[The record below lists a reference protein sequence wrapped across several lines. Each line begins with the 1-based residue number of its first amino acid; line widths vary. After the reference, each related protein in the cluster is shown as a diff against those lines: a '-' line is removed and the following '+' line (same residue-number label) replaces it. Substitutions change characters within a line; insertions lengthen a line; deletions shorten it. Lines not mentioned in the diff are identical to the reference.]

1 MEVKDKKH
9 HGHKHGH
16 KPGHE
21 KQYRMHHKHR
31 PMWMQ
36 TLLRIFEG
44 PAAKVGLVMLIVLL
58 VLCLGAPLFTHYS
71 INDMDLRY
79 MNAAPSAKHLLGCDS
94 MGRDIWTRL
103 LYGGRTSIALGVLG
117 SLFAA
122 VGGTVV
128 GLVAGYFGGQVDNLI
143 MRFCDVWSAIPGM
156 LLCMLVSSV
165 LGNGF
170 VNTIIALGIGAIPN
184 GARMTRG
191 QILAERSKE
200 YLEAAESINVSKTG
214 IMFGHLLPNVLSP
227 TLVGTTMGIGGT
239 IMQAASLSYIGLGV
253 DPLKPEWGAMLSA
266 ARSSFMA
273 YPHEMLFPGLFIG
286 VFVFSINLMG
296 DGLRDAMDPKLR
308 K

>member
-1 MEVKDKKH
+1 MVEVKEKKKNAAAQQPKR
-9 HGHKHGH
+9 KH
-16 KPGHE
+16 E
-21 KQYRMHHKHR
+21 
-31 PMWMQ
+31 PMWLQ
-36 TLLRIFEG
+36 TLKRIFEG
-44 PAAKVGLVMLIVLL
+44 PAAKVGLVLLLIML

-71 INDMDLRY
+71 INDMDLLN
-79 MNAAPSAKHLLGCDS
+79 MHAGPSKEHLLGCDR
-94 MGRDIWTRL
+94 MGRDLWTLL
-103 LYGGRTSIALGVLG
+103 LYGGRTSIALGIVG

-128 GLVAGYFGGQVDNLI
+128 GLIAGYFGGQVDNLI

-156 LLCMLVSSV
+156 LLCMLVASV

-170 VNTIIALGIGAIPN
+170 FNTIVALGIGAIPN

-191 QILAERSKE
+191 QILSERSKE
-200 YLEAAESINVSKTG
+200 YLEAAESINVSKVS
-214 IMFGHLLPNVLSP
+214 IMFRHLLPNVISP
-227 TLVGTTMGIGGT
+227 TLVGTTMGIGAT

-266 ARSSFMA
+266 AKGFFSK
-273 YPHEMLFPGLFIG
+273 YPHEMLYPGLFIG
-286 VFVFSINLMG
+286 VFVFAINLMG

>member
-1 MEVKDKKH
+1 MSCNKEKNKKH
-9 HGHKHGH
+9 K
-16 KPGHE
+16 
-21 KQYRMHHKHR
+21 
-31 PMWMQ
+31 PMWLQ
-36 TLLRIFEG
+36 TTLRVFEG
-44 PAAKVGLVMLIVLL
+44 PAAKVGLVMMLIIVF
-58 VLCLGAPLFTHYS
+58 LCLGAPLFTKYN
-71 INDMDLRY
+71 INDMDLLS
-79 MNAAPSAKHLLGCDS
+79 MHASPSKEHILGCDS
-94 MGRDIWTRL
+94 MGRDLWTRL
-103 LYGGRTSIALGVLG
+103 LYGGRTSIALGVIG

-143 MRFCDVWSAIPGM
+143 MRFCDVWGAIPGM

-170 VNTIIALGIGAIPN
+170 FNTIIALGVGAIPN

-191 QILAERSKE
+191 QVLQERSKE
-200 YLEAAESINVSKTG
+200 YMEAAESINVSKTG

-227 TLVGTTMGIGGT
+227 TIVGTTMGIGGT

-253 DPLKPEWGAMLSA
+253 DPMKPEWGAMLSTA
-266 ARSSFMA
+266 KSYFTT

-286 VFVFSINLMG
+286 FFVFAINLMG
-296 DGLRDAMDPKLR
+296 DGLRDALDPKLR

>member
-1 MEVKDKKH
+1 
-9 HGHKHGH
+9 
-16 KPGHE
+16 
-21 KQYRMHHKHR
+21 
-31 PMWMQ
+31 MWLQ
-36 TLLRIFEG
+36 TLFRIFEG

-58 VLCLGAPLFTHYS
+58 VLCLGAPLFTPYS
-71 INDMDLRY
+71 VNDMDLL
-79 MNAAPSAKHLLGCDS
+79 AIHATPSADHLLGCDS
-94 MGRDIWTRL
+94 LGRDLWTRL

-128 GLVAGYFGGQVDNLI
+128 GLVAGYFGGQVDNLV

-156 LLCMLVSSV
+156 LLCMLVSAV

-170 VNTIIALGIGAIPN
+170 VNTIIALGVGAIPN

-191 QILAERSKE
+191 QILSERSKE

-214 IMFGHLLPNVLSP
+214 IMFQHLLPNVLSP

-253 DPLKPEWGAMLSA
+253 DPLQPEWGAMLSSA
-266 ARSSFMA
+266 KDFFTA
-273 YPHEMLFPGLFIG
+273 YPHEMLWPGVFIGLF
-286 VFVFSINLMG
+286 VFAINLMG

>member
-1 MEVKDKKH
+1 MEKKTNKKH
-9 HGHKHGH
+9 K
-16 KPGHE
+16 
-21 KQYRMHHKHR
+21 
-31 PMWMQ
+31 PMWLQ
-36 TLLRIFEG
+36 TLLRVFEG
-44 PAAKVGLVMLIVLL
+44 PAAKIGLVMLLIML
-58 VLCLGAPLFTHYS
+58 VLCLGAPLFTSYS
-71 INDMDLRY
+71 INDMDL
-79 MNAAPSAKHLLGCDS
+79 MNMHAGPSREHLLGCDS

-103 LYGGRTSIALGVLG
+103 LYGGRTSIALGILG

-128 GLVAGYFGGQVDNLI
+128 GLIAGYFGGQTDNLI

-156 LLCMLVSSV
+156 LLCMLVAAV

-170 VNTIIALGIGAIPN
+170 VNTIIALGVGAIPN

-200 YLEAAESINVSKTG
+200 YLEAAESINVSKTR
-214 IMFGHLLPNVLSP
+214 IMFGHLMPNVLSP
-227 TLVGTTMGIGGT
+227 TIVGTTMGIGTT

-253 DPLKPEWGAMLSA
+253 DPLKPEWGAMMSSA
-266 ARSSFMA
+266 KDFFSA

-286 VFVFSINLMG
+286 FFVFAINLMG

>member
-1 MEVKDKKH
+1 
-9 HGHKHGH
+9 
-16 KPGHE
+16 
-21 KQYRMHHKHR
+21 
-31 PMWMQ
+31 MWLQ

-58 VLCLGAPLFTHYS
+58 VLCLGAPLFTPYS
-71 INDMDLRY
+71 VNDMDLL
-79 MNAAPSAKHLLGCDS
+79 AIHATPSADHLLGCDS
-94 MGRDIWTRL
+94 LGRDLWTRL

-128 GLVAGYFGGQVDNLI
+128 GLVAGYFGGQVDNLV

-156 LLCMLVSSV
+156 LLCMLVSAV

-170 VNTIIALGIGAIPN
+170 VNTIIALGVGAIPN

-191 QILAERSKE
+191 QILSERSKE

-214 IMFGHLLPNVLSP
+214 IMFQHLLPNVLSP

-253 DPLKPEWGAMLSA
+253 DPLQPEWGAMLSSA
-266 ARSSFMA
+266 KDFFTA
-273 YPHEMLFPGLFIG
+273 YPHEMLWPGVFIGLF
-286 VFVFSINLMG
+286 VFAINLMG

>member
-1 MEVKDKKH
+1 MKK
-9 HGHKHGH
+9 K
-16 KPGHE
+16 K
-21 KQYRMHHKHR
+21 
-31 PMWMQ
+31 PMWVQ
-36 TLLRIFEG
+36 TLFRVFEG
-44 PAAKVGLVMLIVLL
+44 PAAKVGLVMLVIML
-58 VLCLGAPLFTHYS
+58 VLCLGAPLFTSYGV
-71 INDMDLRY
+71 NDMDLLN
-79 MNAAPSAKHLLGCDS
+79 MHSGPSAAHIMGTDS

-128 GLVAGYFGGQVDNLI
+128 GLIAGYFGGQVDNLI

-156 LLCMLVSSV
+156 LLCMLISAV

-170 VNTIIALGIGAIPN
+170 FNTVIALGIGAIPN

-191 QILAERSKE
+191 QTLQERSKE
-200 YLEAAESINVSKTG
+200 YLEAAESINTSKTG
-214 IMFGHLLPNVLSP
+214 ILFGHLLPNVLSP
-227 TLVGTTMGIGGT
+227 TIVGTTMGIGGT

-253 DPLKPEWGAMLSA
+253 DPLQPEWGAMLSSA
-266 ARSSFMA
+266 KDYFTA

-286 VFVFSINLMG
+286 FFVFSINLMG

>member
-1 MEVKDKKH
+1 MARKK
-9 HGHKHGH
+9 KSSTQLAA
-16 KPGHE
+16 KP
-21 KQYRMHHKHR
+21 RR
-31 PMWMQ
+31 RLPMWVQ
-36 TLLRIFEG
+36 TVLRVFEG
-44 PAAKVGLVMLIVLL
+44 PAAKLGLVLLIIML

-71 INDMDLRY
+71 VSDMDL
-79 MNAAPSAKHLLGCDS
+79 MNMHSGPSAEHFLGCDR
-94 MGRDIWTRL
+94 MGRDLWTLL
-103 LYGGRTSIALGVLG
+103 LYGGRTSIALGILG

-128 GLVAGYFGGQVDNLI
+128 GLVSGYLGGAADNLI

-156 LLCMLVSSV
+156 LLCMLVASV

-170 VNTIIALGIGAIPN
+170 FNTIIALGIGAIPN

-191 QILAERSKE
+191 QILSERSKE
-200 YLEAAESINVSKTG
+200 YLEAAEAINVSKIS
-214 IMFGHLLPNVLSP
+214 IMFKHLLPNVLSP
-227 TLVGTTMGIGGT
+227 TLVGTTMGIGST

-253 DPLKPEWGAMLSA
+253 DPLQPEWGAMLSA
-266 ARSSFMA
+266 AKGFFSK

-286 VFVFSINLMG
+286 VFVFAINLMG

>member
-1 MEVKDKKH
+1 MAVKERRAQVAQN
-9 HGHKHGH
+9 
-16 KPGHE
+16 P
-21 KQYRMHHKHR
+21 RR
-31 PMWMQ
+31 LPMWVQ
-36 TLLRIFEG
+36 TTLRVFEG
-44 PAAKVGLVMLIVLL
+44 PAAKLGLALLIIMLI
-58 VLCLGAPLFTHYS
+58 LCLGAPLFTHYS
-71 INDMDLRY
+71 INDMDLLN
-79 MNAAPSAKHLLGCDS
+79 MHAGPSKEHLLGTDR
-94 MGRDIWTRL
+94 MGRDLWTPL
-103 LYGGRTSIALGVLG
+103 PYGGRTSIALGILG

-128 GLVAGYFGGQVDNLI
+128 GLVSGYLGGQADNLI

-156 LLCMLVSSV
+156 LLCMLVASV

-170 VNTIIALGIGAIPN
+170 FNTIVALGIGAIPN

-191 QILAERSKE
+191 QILSERSKE
-200 YLEAAESINVSKTG
+200 YLEAAESINVSKVS
-214 IMFGHLLPNVLSP
+214 IMFKHLLPNVISP
-227 TLVGTTMGIGGT
+227 TLVGTTMGIGST

-266 ARSSFMA
+266 ARSFFSK

-286 VFVFSINLMG
+286 VFVFAINLMG